1 MVTGESLA
9 VALEEEITDL
19 EECLS
24 PSVPAAVGN
33 SDMDRRVAMRRL
45 QVETD
50 RHRNVV
56 AAGQLERKKL
66 TMEIDLVNMQLEQAK
81 VELEMRKIEL
91 EKMKKSIPSDQ
102 PSASA
107 VLASNNVT
115 LQQNMVDLALQQ
127 TSDVTP
133 LQQDTEVTLQQATCG
148 SSDLTGAVLQ

>member
-1 MVTGESLA
+1 MLPLEPPVEPLPSIVVQPVVPEEAATLVAGESLA

-24 PSVPAAVGN
+24 PSVLSAAAVGGN

-66 TMEIDLVNMQLEQAK
+66 TMEIDLVNVQLEQAK
-81 VELEMRKIEL
+81 VELEMRKMEL
-91 EKMKKSIPSDQ
+91 EKMKQSLVQ
-102 PSASA
+102 PSA
-107 VLASNNVT
+107 VLASSNVT
-115 LQQNMVDLALQQ
+115 LQQKIVDMALQQ
-127 TSDVTP
+127 
-133 LQQDTEVTLQQATCG
+133 
-148 SSDLTGAVLQ
+148 